1 VIPDSFTPPLRSS
14 RSIGIA
20 SLSALAIALPE
31 VSIWQVVAM
40 RSGAAEPDPDARFDA
55 GATPTRDLAVGVTQL
70 LADAM
75 MSIAGPLFWAAL
87 ALGLITDMLGPDV
100 LR

>member
-1 VIPDSFTPPLRSS
+1 MRSS
-14 RSIGIA
+14 T
-20 SLSALAIALPE
+20 
-31 VSIWQVVAM
+31 
-40 RSGAAEPDPDARFDA
+40 AEPDPDDFFDA
-55 GATPTRDLAVGVTQL
+55 GATPTHDLPVGVAQL

-87 ALGLITDMLGPDV
+87 ALGLITDMLGPEV